1 LKYAL
6 VPYGNE
12 LQCAAILPLA
22 YKIEE
27 EHAHAISVSPFKNIC
42 ATKCP
47 SSTRPYVSLLGRS
60 IEKEQES
67 RHGPREGSA
76 TKTPEICQNPKI
88 HENPKTIEK
97 ENTEKRPTLERLR
110 HGSCKGLAAKTP
122 ENPPEPIKET
132 GKTLNRQVPSSYGA
146 DPGPL

>member
-1 LKYAL
+1 MKYAL

-12 LQCAAILPLA
+12 LQCTAILPLA
-22 YKIEE
+22 YKIME
-27 EHAHAISVSPFKNIC
+27 EHAHTISVSPFKNIC

-47 SSTRPYVSLLGRS
+47 SSTRPYVSWLGKS
-60 IEKEQES
+60 IEKKQKP
-67 RHGPREGSA
+67 RHGPHEGSA
-76 TKTPEICQNPKI
+76 TKTPKIRQNPKI

-122 ENPPEPIKET
+122 EIYQTPSKKL
-132 GKTLNRQVPSSYGA
+132 GKH
-146 DPGPL
+146 

>member
-12 LQCAAILPLA
+12 LQCTAILPLA

-47 SSTRPYVSLLGRS
+47 SSTRPYVSWLGES
-60 IEKEQES
+60 IEKKQKP

-76 TKTPEICQNPKI
+76 TKTPEICQNPEI
-88 HENPKTIEK
+88 HENPKTIGK
-97 ENTEKRPTLERLR
+97 ENTEKRPTLGRLR
-110 HGSCKGLAAKTP
+110 YGSREGFAAKTREIYQTP
-122 ENPPEPIKET
+122 SKKL
-132 GKTLNRQVPSSYGA
+132 GKH
-146 DPGPL
+146 

>member
-22 YKIEE
+22 YKIME

-47 SSTRPYVSLLGRS
+47 SSTRPYVSLLGES

-88 HENPKTIEK
+88 HENPKTIGRK
-97 ENTEKRPTLERLR
+97 NTEKGPTLGRLR
-110 HGSCKGLAAKTP
+110 CGSREGFAAKTR
-122 ENPPEPIKET
+122 EIHQNPSKKL
-132 GKTLNRQVPSSYGA
+132 GKH
-146 DPGPL
+146 